1 MPKIN
6 QLILIAIIVLIAAC
20 APQSSTTKTCELFNS
35 CAELTLYTTSS
46 TRAREVSQAITKEL
60 KHIQRMTKPR
70 QNNALLRVSARFRN
84 QKEFSVNPSIRVLLQ
99 KSKKYYALS
108 DGLYNPAN
116 GGLLLLW
123 EDARSKNPNA
133 TPDKKAINELIKNP
147 PTMDHIRLFG
157 IRGTGQHPKINF
169 HFGLMASAYAIDAEI
184 EFLKTMGI
192 KNAKLQLNGI
202 VRVIGQDGDKP
213 WTLDI
218 GPLSKQGQKQQLQLN
233 SGEALCRLDKSALI
247 IDPRNGLPAQK
258 TAEVIVVAANAMDA
272 SMACHTLYIAGPRQW
287 QKFVSRL
294 PIHAAIIVGNDGK
307 TETSLHSRLQ
317 LAP

>member
-1 MPKIN
+1 MPKLN
-6 QLILIAIIVLIAAC
+6 QLILITVIVLIAAC
-20 APQSSTTKTCELFNS
+20 APQSSTTKTCELFNG
-35 CAELTLYTTSS
+35 CAELTLYATSS
-46 TRAREVSQAITKEL
+46 TQAREVSQAITKEL
-60 KHIQRMTKPR
+60 RHIQRVTEPR
-70 QNNALLRVSARFRN
+70 HSNALLRISVRFRR
-84 QKEFSVNPSIRVLLQ
+84 QEEFSVNPSLRVLLQ
-99 KSKKYYALS
+99 KSKKYYGLS

-133 TPDKKAINELIKNP
+133 SPDKKAINTLIKNP

-157 IRGTGQHPKINF
+157 IRGKGRHPKINF

-213 WTLDI
+213 WALDI
-218 GPLSKQGQKQQLQLN
+218 GPLSKRGQKQRLQLN
-233 SGEALCRLDKSALI
+233 PGEAMCRLDKSALI
-247 IDPRNGLPAQK
+247 IDPRNGLLAQN

-272 SMACHTLYIAGPRQW
+272 YIGCHTLYIAGPGEW
-287 QKFVSRL
+287 QKFVQRL

-307 TETSLHSRLQ
+307 IETSLQSRLQ